1 MQPNHIA
8 NRTFQNAVQS
18 PTDRVD
24 IDRPVVVHAQ
34 NYPAGWRTD
43 AHWHARSQLVYASAG
58 IMTVETE
65 QGLWV
70 VPPQRAVW
78 IPSGVRHVVTAAG
91 PLTMRS
97 VYMAP
102 DAVPWLPSAC
112 CVVNVTPLLRELIAR
127 AAELPQHYALGGQD
141 ERIMLLILDEIR
153 ALSIAPLYLP
163 EPSDQRLRHITTALK
178 RQPDD
183 SRTLEAWG
191 RAVGASSRTLARL
204 FRRDTGM
211 SFQQWQRQVRLLSG
225 LIHLAAG
232 QPVTTVAMAVGY
244 DSPSAFI
251 AMFKRALGT
260 TPSQYFCRDAI
271 SGPRTPACP
280 ASDAL
285 RSPGAPRPPR

>member
-1 MQPNHIA
+1 MQTNYIV
-8 NRTFQNAVQS
+8 NRTFQNAHQS

-24 IDRPVVVHAQ
+24 IDRPVIVHAQ
-34 NYPAGWRTD
+34 DYPAGWQTEV
-43 AHWHARSQLVYASAG
+43 HWHARSQLAYASAG

-78 IPSGVRHVVTAAG
+78 IPAGVRHDLLASGPVTI
-91 PLTMRS
+91 RN
-97 VYMAP
+97 VYITP
-102 DAVPWLPSAC
+102 GTVPWLPKAC

-127 AAELPQHYALGGQD
+127 AAALPHLYALGGQE
-141 ERIMLLILDEIR
+141 ERLMLLILDEIR

-163 EPSDQRLRHITTALK
+163 EPSDVRLRHIATALK

-183 SRTLEAWG
+183 NRTLETWG
-191 RAVGASSRTLARL
+191 RTVGASSRTLARL
-204 FRRDTGM
+204 FRRETGM

-225 LIHLAAG
+225 LIRLADG
-232 QPVTTVAMAVGY
+232 QPVTAVAMEVGY

-260 TPSQYFCRDAI
+260 TPNQYFVRD
-271 SGPRTPACP
+271 
-280 ASDAL
+280 
-285 RSPGAPRPPR
+285 

>member
-8 NRTFQNAVQS
+8 NRTFQNAIQS

-24 IDRPVVVHAQ
+24 IDRPVIVHAQ
-34 NYPAGWRTD
+34 DYPAGWQTD
-43 AHWHARSQLVYASAG
+43 IHWHARSQLVYASAG
-58 IMTVETE
+58 TMTVETE

-78 IPSGVRHVVTAAG
+78 IPSGVRHDVTSSG

-97 VYMAP
+97 VYIEP
-102 DAVPWLPSAC
+102 DTVPWLPTTC

-127 AAELPQHYALGGQD
+127 AAELPQHYVLGGRE
-141 ERIMLLILDEIR
+141 ERIMRLILDEIR

-163 EPSDQRLRHITTALK
+163 EPSDPRLRQMTTALK

-183 SRTLEAWG
+183 RRTLEAWG
-191 RAVGASSRTLARL
+191 RMVGASSRTLARL

-225 LIHLAAG
+225 LIHLAEG
-232 QPVTTVAMAVGY
+232 QSVSAVAMEVGY

-271 SGPRTPACP
+271 SGPQTPACP
-280 ASDAL
+280 
-285 RSPGAPRPPR
+285 